1 MIDSAP
7 LFLLRDGRSMRDL
20 YLGHTEEEEAVEDGH
35 SSCMTRE
42 R

>member
-1 MIDSAP
+1 MPIDSAP
-7 LFLLRDGRSMRDL
+7 SPLPAGSMRDL
-20 YLGHTEEEEAVEDGH
+20 YLGHTQEEEEAVEDGH